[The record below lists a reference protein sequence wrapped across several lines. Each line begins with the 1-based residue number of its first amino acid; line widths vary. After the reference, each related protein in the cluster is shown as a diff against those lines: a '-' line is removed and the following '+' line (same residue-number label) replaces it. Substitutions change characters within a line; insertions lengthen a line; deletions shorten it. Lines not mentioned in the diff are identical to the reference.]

1 MNQILNKFPEI
12 PSQCATIVD
21 ILRDRSC
28 NIPGTQAFTFLEDGE
43 TQELTLTYHELDRRS
58 RAVAAQLQALGLS
71 GERAIL
77 LYPPGLDYLIAFF
90 GCLYAG
96 VVAVPAYPPRNQRK
110 TPRIQAISIDAQ
122 ASVALTT
129 TAMLPTLQSIV
140 TLLTKE
146 GNFHWLTTDNIAQG
160 IEDSWQQ
167 PAINADTLAFLQYTS
182 GSTGT
187 PKGVMLSHGNLLHN
201 AAVTY
206 QLMEHSP
213 SSKFV
218 SWLPVYHDMGLIG
231 GILQPLYGGFPCILM
246 SPASFLQRP
255 YRWLQAISHYKGTTS
270 GGPNF
275 AYELCVQRITQ
286 EQKETLDLSSWSVAF
301 NGAEPVRR
309 DSLELFA
316 TTFAECG
323 FRAEAFYPCY
333 GMAEATLI
341 VSGGIKTALAQVKT
355 VDKSALSQ
363 NQIVE
368 KTSQSQDIQS
378 FVSCG
383 ETIPQQQIV
392 IVNPETLT
400 RCSSD
405 EIGEIWVSGFSVGQG
420 YWNRTEET
428 EQTFHAY
435 LKDTK
440 EGPFLRTGDLGFLDN
455 GELFIT
461 GRAKDLII
469 IRGRNLYPQD
479 IELSAERSHL
489 SLRSGANA
497 AFTVEINNEERL
509 VVVQEL
515 EFRAKP
521 NLAEVASAIR
531 QAIAQ
536 EHEVQVYGVVLI
548 KPGSIPKTSSG
559 KIQRRATR
567 TQFENGELSVIESDI
582 LKISDIF
589 ARKETQLQRFE
600 LLALSPR
607 ECQPILESYLIELL
621 AGVLSIAT
629 DDINPQEAL
638 SALGLDSLKVFEL
651 KNRIEVDLEVE
662 VSVADFFEGMSTR
675 SLITKILAQMTKEA
689 FIPSK
694 SLSQVQPAEVYPL
707 SFAQQRLWFLDRLE
721 PGNPAYNISL
731 AVNLQGELEVT
742 LLEQSLN
749 EIIRR
754 HETLRTTFTTVNGQP
769 VQIIASSLK
778 LSLSVINIESQSDV
792 TVQQFLT
799 QESQRPFELTQGP
812 LLRAKLLRLA
822 QQEHILLLEMHHII
836 SDGWSTEV
844 FLQEIGLL
852 YKAFLTRN
860 ASPLTEISIQY
871 KDFAHWQR
879 QWLRGEILQT
889 QLSYWKQQLEG
900 IPAALKLPTDRPRP
914 TVQTSHGAQQ
924 SIELSEA
931 VIKQLKAITR
941 QEGVTVFMLLL
952 AAFQTFLYRYTG
964 QDDIAVGTPV
974 ANRNRD
980 EIKGLIGFF
989 VNTLVLRTDMSG
1001 NPTFDELL
1009 TRVKKVALGAYT
1021 HQDLPFDQLVE
1032 AVQPE
1037 RDTSRTP
1044 LFQVMFNVQDYS
1056 QLPEMPGLA
1065 LSLLK
1070 IETETA
1076 QFDLS
1081 LSIEITEQEVAASF
1095 YYNTDLFDTAT
1106 INRMLR
1112 HFQNLLSGIAA
1123 NPQARLS
1130 NLPLLSAAD
1139 CQELL
1144 QLSRN
1149 QSPIPNSSEQCIHQ
1163 LFEAQVE
1170 KTPDA
1175 IAVVFQNQ
1183 HLTYRELNQRA
1194 NQVAHHLRS
1203 LGVGPEVR
1211 VGICIQ
1217 RSLEMAIGILAI
1229 LKAGGAYVPL
1239 DPAYPKERLALI
1251 LRDAQ
1256 VSVLLTQQSL
1266 LAVLPPLQ
1274 SQVVCL
1280 DTDKSAI
1287 AQKSQENLVNQTQ
1300 PENLVYIIYTSGST
1314 GTPKGVTI
1322 QHRSLASYAEIACLE
1337 YGLEA
1342 SDRVLQF
1349 ASISFD
1355 AAAEEIFPCLIC
1367 GATLILRTD
1376 EMLSSTPQFLQHCR
1390 DWGITVLDLPTAF
1403 WHQVT
1408 AELAT
1413 ANLVLPDS
1421 LRLAIIGGE
1430 RANRKHLTTWQ
1441 QQVGQRVRLVNTY
1454 GPTETTIVATL
1465 CDLSVST
1472 ADEVPIGKAIPQV
1485 QTYVLDP
1492 DLQLVPVGTPG
1503 ELYIGGVGVARGY
1516 FKRSDL
1522 TAAKFIPNPYS
1533 SKPGERLY
1541 QTGDLVRYLPDGNL
1555 EFLGRIDHQVK
1566 IRGFRI
1572 ELGEIEALL
1581 NQHPGVQE
1589 AVVVAHNDDLDH
1601 QRLIAYVVG
1610 QYQLETVETLD
1621 TQQTLQWQT
1630 VFDSLYKKFD
1640 ATQNSGFYIKGW
1652 ESSYTGAS
1660 IADEEVREWMEQT
1673 IGRILALQPNRVL
1686 EIGCGGSGLM
1696 LLNIAPHCQ
1705 QYWATDP
1712 SENALQILQQ
1722 QLDTLEQPL
1731 AGVTLSQRSALD
1743 FEDVPENSFDAV
1755 LIVSVAQYF
1764 PSIDYLL
1771 QVLEKAVNVV
1781 EPGGFIF
1788 LGDVRSLPLL
1798 EAFHASVQLYRAADT
1813 LSRETLQQRV
1823 QKQLFEEK
1831 QLVIDPAFFTALKQH
1846 LPKISHV
1853 DILLERGCSQNELTK
1868 FRYDVVLY
1876 LDDKA
1881 VPTIEIPWLDWNK
1894 QEVSLCYVR
1903 QMLEETAP
1911 QFLGVSGVPNARAIA
1926 DIQLVQWL
1934 KNSETPETVGEM
1946 KQVLSSFE
1954 DQGVEPEVFW
1964 TLEKDFPYLVQ
1975 ITWSGNGAG
1984 DRYDVIFKRST
1995 PNPARC
2001 FCLPAAVPPL
2011 SRPWQDYANT
2021 PWQGSLARE
2030 RVPQL
2035 RDFLREKLPEYMVPT
2050 AFIFLDALPL
2060 TPNGKVNRRAL
2071 PLPESYS
2078 TQNQLYVAPK
2088 TELQQTIANTWQTV
2102 LGIEKVSINDNFF
2115 DLGGHSLLISQV
2127 NAKLR
2132 EKLQR
2137 DISVVEMF
2145 QYPSISLLAK
2155 HLSQEQQEQHSF
2167 KEIHNRSEKQ
2177 KLALNR
2183 QKQTHKSRK

>member
-1 MNQILNKFPEI
+1 MTQIINKFQQI
-12 PSQCATIVD
+12 PPQCATIVD
-21 ILRDRSC
+21 ILRDRSFK
-28 NIPGTQAFTFLEDGE
+28 IPHKQAFTFLEDGE

-58 RAVAAQLQALGLS
+58 RAVATKLQALGFS

-77 LYPPGLDYLIAFF
+77 LYPSGLDYLTAFF

-129 TAMLPTLQSIV
+129 TAMLPTLQSI
-140 TLLTKE
+140 LTPETKQ
-146 GNFHWLTTDNIAQG
+146 GNFHWLTTDHIAQG

-167 PAINADTLAFLQYTS
+167 PVINGDTLAFLQYTS

-201 AAVTY
+201 ADVTY

-231 GILQPLYGGFPCILM
+231 GILQPLYGAFPCILM

-255 YRWLQAISHYKGTTS
+255 YRWLQAISRYKGTTS

-275 AYELCVQRITQ
+275 AYEQCVQRITQ

-301 NGAEPVRR
+301 NGAEPVRQ
-309 DSLELFA
+309 DTLELFA

-323 FRAEAFYPCY
+323 FRSEAFYPCY

-341 VSGGIKTALAQVKT
+341 VSGAIKTALAQVKT
-355 VDKSALSQ
+355 VEKSALSQ

-368 KTSQSQDIQS
+368 ATTENQDIQS

-405 EIGEIWVSGFSVGQG
+405 EVGEIWVSGLSVGQG

-469 IRGRNLYPQD
+469 IHGRNLYPQD
-479 IELSAERSHL
+479 IELTAERSHS
-489 SLRSGANA
+489 SLRSSANA

-521 NLAEVASAIR
+521 NLAEVVNAIR
-531 QAIAQ
+531 QAITE

-567 TQFENGELSVIESDI
+567 TQFENGELNVVESDI
-582 LKISDIF
+582 LKISEI
-589 ARKETQLQRFE
+589 ARKETQLQRSE

-638 SALGLDSLKVFEL
+638 SSLGLDSLKVFEL

-675 SLITKILAQMTKEA
+675 SLITKILAQLTAEA

-694 SLSQVQPAEVYPL
+694 SLSQVQPADVYSL

-731 AVNLQGELEVT
+731 AVNLKGQLDIS

-754 HETLRTTFTTVNGQP
+754 HETLRTTFTTANGQP
-769 VQIIASSLK
+769 VQIIADSLK
-778 LSLSVINIESQSDV
+778 LSLSVINIELQSNV
-792 TVQQFLT
+792 AVQKLLT
-799 QESQRPFELTQGP
+799 QESQRPFDLTHGP

-852 YKAFLTRN
+852 YQAFLTRS
-860 ASPLTEISIQY
+860 ASPLAEISIQY

-879 QWLRGEILQT
+879 QWLEGEILQT

-914 TVQTSHGAQQ
+914 VVQTSHGAQQ

-931 VIKQLKAITR
+931 VIKQLKAIAR

-980 EIKGLIGFF
+980 EVKGLIGFF

-1106 INRMLR
+1106 ISRMLR

-1123 NPQARLS
+1123 HPQARLS
-1130 NLPLLSAAD
+1130 NLPLLSAID
-1139 CQELL
+1139 CQKLL

-1170 KTPDA
+1170 KTPNA
-1175 IAVVFQNQ
+1175 IAVEFQNQ

-1194 NQVAHHLRS
+1194 NQVANYLRS

-1217 RSLEMAIGILAI
+1217 RSLEMAIGLLAI

-1239 DPAYPKERLALI
+1239 DPAYPKERLALM
-1251 LRDAQ
+1251 LKDAQ
-1256 VSVLLTQQSL
+1256 VSVLLTSSVQL
-1266 LAVLPPLQ
+1266 DTLPEHE
-1274 SQVVCL
+1274 SQTICL
-1280 DTDKSAI
+1280 DTDWQTI
-1287 AQKSQENLVNQTQ
+1287 ADNSQENPINQTQ
-1300 PENLVYIIYTSGST
+1300 PENLAYLIYTSGST
-1314 GTPKGVTI
+1314 GTPKGVMI
-1322 QHRSLASYAEIACLE
+1322 QHRSLSTYINTVCIDFALNS
-1337 YGLEA
+1337 
-1342 SDRVLQF
+1342 SDRILQF
-1349 ASISFD
+1349 TSISFD
-1355 AAAEEIFPCLIC
+1355 VAAEEIFSCLVQ

-1376 EMLSSTPQFLQHCR
+1376 KMLSSISEFLYQCNNLELT
-1390 DWGITVLDLPTAF
+1390 ILDLPTSF
-1403 WHQVT
+1403 WHQLT
-1408 AELAT
+1408 DQLSIG
-1413 ANLVLPDS
+1413 NLVLPAAV
-1421 LRLAIIGGE
+1421 RLVLIGGE
-1430 RANRKHLTTWQ
+1430 KAEPSRLKIWQ
-1441 QQVGQRVRLVNTY
+1441 QQVGEQVRLVNCY
-1454 GPTETTIVATL
+1454 GPTETTISATMY
-1465 CDLSVST
+1465 DLSTVTSLKT
-1472 ADEVPIGKAIPQV
+1472 VRCELPIGKPINNIQTYILDSSLELVPIGV
-1485 QTYVLDP
+1485 
-1492 DLQLVPVGTPG
+1492 PG
-1503 ELYIGGVGVARGY
+1503 ELYIGGVGLARGY
-1516 FKRSDL
+1516 RNRPEL
-1522 TAAKFIPNPYS
+1522 TAEKFIPNPYS
-1533 SKPGERLY
+1533 TEAGARLY
-1541 QTGDLVRYLPDGNL
+1541 QTGDLVRYRLDGNI
-1555 EFLGRIDHQVK
+1555 EFLGRIDYQVK

-1581 NQHPGVQE
+1581 NQHSDVQE
-1589 AVVVAHNDDLDH
+1589 SVVIDTEDVSGNKRLVAYIVPEKRQSNLLSEQDNQQKDQIELWPSVGEYPVYDEFLYYAMTNDHLRNHSYKVAINQLVKDKVVVEIGTGKDAILSRFCVEAGAKKIYAIEMGEEAYRQAEANINNLGLSDKITLLHGDATQVNLPELADVCVSEIMGTIAGSEGVTVILNDARRFLKQDGVMIPFKGITKIAPACLPDELLDNPRFTKLTAYYTEQFFKEVGYPFDL
-1601 QRLIAYVVG
+1601 RLCIKKFPKSNIISNVDNFENLDFTKFVTPEYCHEISFTINKDSRLDG
-1610 QYQLETVETLD
+1610 FLLWLSLETVPGEIID
-1621 TQQTLQWQT
+1621 
-1630 VFDSLYKKFD
+1630 
-1640 ATQNSGFYIKGW
+1640 
-1652 ESSYTGAS
+1652 
-1660 IADEEVREWMEQT
+1660 
-1673 IGRILALQPNRVL
+1673 ILEHECNWLPV
-1686 EIGCGGSGLM
+1686 
-1696 LLNIAPHCQ
+1696 
-1705 QYWATDP
+1705 
-1712 SENALQILQQ
+1712 
-1722 QLDTLEQPL
+1722 
-1731 AGVTLSQRSALD
+1731 
-1743 FEDVPENSFDAV
+1743 
-1755 LIVSVAQYF
+1755 YF
-1764 PSIDYLL
+1764 PIFYPGI
-1771 QVLEKAVNVV
+1771 QV
-1781 EPGGFIF
+1781 
-1788 LGDVRSLPLL
+1788 S
-1798 EAFHASVQLYRAADT
+1798 
-1813 LSRETLQQRV
+1813 
-1823 QKQLFEEK
+1823 
-1831 QLVIDPAFFTALKQH
+1831 
-1846 LPKISHV
+1846 
-1853 DILLERGCSQNELTK
+1853 
-1868 FRYDVVLY
+1868 
-1876 LDDKA
+1876 
-1881 VPTIEIPWLDWNK
+1881 
-1894 QEVSLCYVR
+1894 
-1903 QMLEETAP
+1903 
-1911 QFLGVSGVPNARAIA
+1911 
-1926 DIQLVQWL
+1926 
-1934 KNSETPETVGEM
+1934 
-1946 KQVLSSFE
+1946 
-1954 DQGVEPEVFW
+1954 
-1964 TLEKDFPYLVQ
+1964 
-1975 ITWSGNGAG
+1975 AG
-1984 DRYDVIFKRST
+1984 DRIQASCKGTLSDNNLNPDYEIKGRLIKRNGEITEFEHKSYHHQRVFKQT
-1995 PNPARC
+1995 PFYKRLFSEFGSNQRIHPRDLAQS
-2001 FCLPAAVPPL
+2001 LK
-2011 SRPWQDYANT
+2011 DY
-2021 PWQGSLARE
+2021 LKE
-2030 RVPQL
+2030 H
-2035 RDFLREKLPEYMVPT
+2035 LPEYMVPSR
-2050 AFIFLDALPL
+2050 FIALNALPL
-2060 TPNGKVNRRAL
+2060 SPNGKLDRRAL
-2071 PLPESYS
+2071 PTPKDLSS
-2078 TQNQLYVAPK
+2078 DLAFAYVAPRNEVEK
-2088 TELQQTIANTWQTV
+2088 TIASIWQAVLHLETV
-2102 LGIEKVSINDNFF
+2102 GMNDNFF
-2115 DLGGHSLLISQV
+2115 DLGGHSLLTLQV
-2127 NAKLR
+2127 QS
-2132 EKLQR
+2132 KLQQLFPKNVLIT
-2137 DISVVEMF
+2137 DLFKYPTIS
-2145 QYPSISLLAK
+2145 SLANYLIQNQ
-2155 HLSQEQQEQHSF
+2155 SQKDSF
-2167 KEIHNRSEKQ
+2167 EGIRGRAEKQ
-2177 KLALNR
+2177 KAAVNR
-2183 QKQTHKSRK
+2183 KKQLRTL